1 MQAPSDEVADLEQ
14 LTRVLVA
21 VAWDSAHAAPRGVTF
36 PQVRLLVVLDTL
48 GRVPCSRLAEAMGVN
63 ASSVTRLADKLE
75 AHGYVRRGVDEQRR
89 TVVTVET
96 TDAGRSVVAGV
107 LDRRHRALAD
117 LLAELPAARRPAVT
131 RAVRELVTAAEA
143 APALPAT
150 GPGRL

>member
-1 MQAPSDEVADLEQ
+1 MQALSDDIADLER

-36 PQVRLLVVLDTL
+36 PQVRLLVVLDSM

-75 AHGYVRRGVDEQRR
+75 AHGYVARGVDEYRR
-89 TVVTVET
+89 TVVTVEVT
-96 TDAGRSVVAGV
+96 PAGREVVAGV
-107 LDRRHRALAD
+107 VDRRHRALAE
-117 LLAELPAARRPAVT
+117 LLAELPADRHETVST
-131 RAVRELVTAAEA
+131 AVRDLLSAAEA
-143 APALPAT
+143 APGVPTA

>member
-1 MQAPSDEVADLEQ
+1 MQALSEDVADLER

-36 PQVRLLVVLDTL
+36 PQVRLLVVLDSL

-75 AHGYVRRGVDEQRR
+75 AHGYVVRGEDEHRR
-89 TVVTVET
+89 TVVTVEV
-96 TDAGRSVVAGV
+96 TDTGREVVAGV
-107 LDRRHRALAD
+107 VDRRHRGLAE
-117 LLAELPAARRPAVT
+117 LLAEVPVT
-131 RAVRELVTAAEA
+131 RRSAVSAAMRDLLSAAEA
-143 APALPAT
+143 APGVPTA